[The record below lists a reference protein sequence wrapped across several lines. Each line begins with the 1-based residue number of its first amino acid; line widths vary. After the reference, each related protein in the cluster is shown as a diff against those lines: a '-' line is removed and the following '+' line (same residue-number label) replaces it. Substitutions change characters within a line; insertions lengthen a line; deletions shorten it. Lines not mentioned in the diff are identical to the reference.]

1 MFTQRIDKIKQ
12 EKRMAF
18 RWLLIPVTALTCA
31 LVLNLFVLIC
41 AIVPSK
47 SMESTIREGSLIV
60 AFRLAYANHEPARGD
75 VVLFRHE
82 ELGGSL
88 IVKRIVGLPGETFEI
103 REGCLYI
110 NGEKAPFEEAYATG
124 EMTDDFGPVVIPSD
138 SFVVLGDNRSAS
150 HDSRFWQQPFV
161 ERQQIEAK
169 AEWILWPSPRKIR

>member
-1 MFTQRIDKIKQ
+1 MFTQRTDKIKQ
-12 EKRMAF
+12 EKRTAF
-18 RWLLIPVTALTCA
+18 RWLLIPAAALACA
-31 LVLNLFVLIC
+31 VVLNVLVIIC

-82 ELGGSL
+82 ELGRSL

-110 NGEKAPFEEAYATG
+110 NGEKALFEEAYVAG
-124 EMTDDFGPVVIPSD
+124 EMTDDFGPLAIPED
-138 SFVVLGDNRSAS
+138 SYIVLGDNRSAS
-150 HDSRFWQQPFV
+150 HDSRSWQQPFV
-161 ERQQIEAK
+161 KRQQIEAK